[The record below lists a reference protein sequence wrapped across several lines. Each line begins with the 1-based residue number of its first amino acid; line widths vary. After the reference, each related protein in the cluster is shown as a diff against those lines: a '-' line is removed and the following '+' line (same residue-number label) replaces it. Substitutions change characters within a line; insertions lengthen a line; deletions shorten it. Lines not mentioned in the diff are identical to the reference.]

1 MVEKKTPLVTNLL
14 SNIKYKINFSF
25 SFIFAL
31 KTNRSGNISLHKN
44 KKYAKHICVVVNFT

>member
-1 MVEKKTPLVTNLL
+1 MVEKKSPLVTNLL
-14 SNIKYKINFSF
+14 SIIKNKINFSF